1 MTTQPSPQDPQS
13 PALPELTIDL
23 GEDRRGRPERSR
35 YRPTRKTIAT
45 TALTVTAAAG
55 VLAFAYVTGDAQPGV
70 TGQPQPAPST
80 AAVSEPRLRYTDQF
94 ITPELAAA
102 GERVTVVAYRNVT
115 LCGPAELRFD
125 GAAVPH
131 RLTRYAA
138 GQDRRSNPQ
147 FFMWMDV
154 PRSARPGTHHI
165 DLFGPVRAY
174 RGNICTDVP
183 ERQARIATATITIE
197 NSGR

>member
-1 MTTQPSPQDPQS
+1 MTAQHSPQDPR
-13 PALPELTIDL
+13 PAALPELTIDL
-23 GEDRRGRPERSR
+23 DEDRPGRPERSR

-45 TALTVTAAAG
+45 TALTATAAG
-55 VLAFAYVTGDAQPGV
+55 VLAFAFVTGDTRPGV
-70 TGQPQPAPST
+70 TGQPQPAPNT
-80 AAVSEPRLRYTDQF
+80 AAASDHRLRYAAQF
-94 ITPELAAA
+94 ITPEAAA
-102 GERVTVVAYRNVT
+102 PGERVAVLANRNVT

-174 RGNICTDVP
+174 RGSICTDVP

-197 NSGR
+197 KSDR